1 MWKFVTVAKEP
12 LAKKSKKK
20 IAKRYMFE
28 KNDLLFS
35 RYQIYKNTYFHQ
47 YESVCADLQKL
58 FYNAQNEIYIT

>member
-1 MWKFVTVAKEP
+1 
-12 LAKKSKKK
+12 
-20 IAKRYMFE
+20 MFE